1 MPVIHSQ
8 YREAGTVTVDAA
20 TCTRCGACVKICPAD
35 VLVMTDDGVKVSPA
49 SRFGCIACGHCMMV
63 CPEGAVAVR
72 GRGVSP
78 DDLCPL
84 PSPEERATADA
95 LAALMQAR
103 RSVRRFRV
111 EPVAPEVVARV
122 VAMASTAPMGIP
134 PWDVGC
140 VSVIGRD
147 EVRRVA
153 SEVAGGYEG
162 FLKMFRPWVL
172 AALRPFLGREKHD
185 MFAHFVRPLAQTYVE
200 GHRAG
205 RDRILYDAPA
215 MLVFHQS
222 PYADALDAS
231 IACTYA
237 MLAAESL
244 GLGTTMIGGAPPI
257 LQRNRAAC
265 RRLGIPDANKPSLV
279 LIMGWPAMGFRR
291 TIRRRFAWGGVV
303 GSGRDS

>member
-8 YREAGTVTVDAA
+8 YREAGTVTIDAA

-35 VLVMTDDGVKVSPA
+35 VLVMDGRDGGGVQVSPA

-63 CPEGAVAVR
+63 CPEGAVAVN
-72 GRGVSP
+72 GRGCSP
-78 DDLCPL
+78 DDLRPL
-84 PSPEERATADA
+84 PAPEERATADA
-95 LAALMQAR
+95 LAALLQAR
-103 RSVRRFRV
+103 RSVRRFRDRPV
-111 EPVAPEVVARV
+111 EPALVARV
-122 VAMASTAPMGIP
+122 VEMASTAPMGIP

-153 SEVAGGYEG
+153 AEVAGGYEG

-172 AALRPFLGREKHD
+172 GALRPFLGREKYE
-185 MFAHFVRPLAQTYVE
+185 MFAHFVRPLALTYVE
-200 GHRAG
+200 RHREG
-205 RDRILYDAPA
+205 RDVILYDAPA

-257 LQRNRAAC
+257 LQRNRALC
-265 RRLGIPDANKPSLV
+265 RRLGIPERNKPSLV
-279 LIMGWPAMGFRR
+279 LIMGWPAVSFRR
-291 TIRRRFAWGGVV
+291 TIRRRFAQESAV
-303 GSGRDS
+303 G